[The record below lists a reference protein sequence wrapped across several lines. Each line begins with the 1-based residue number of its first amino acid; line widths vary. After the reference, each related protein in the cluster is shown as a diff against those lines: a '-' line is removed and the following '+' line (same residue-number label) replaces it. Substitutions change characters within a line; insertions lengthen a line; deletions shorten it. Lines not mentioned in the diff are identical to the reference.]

1 MALLDELAQFITNV
15 RFEDLSPETV
25 AQAKLH
31 IFDSLGALLVGT
43 QTEEAKANR
52 DLVLDLMAPARGA
65 EGTGVPV
72 PGFDFSAPL
81 PMALFLSCIATRMTE
96 TDDIDIASCTTI
108 GSVVIPAALLTAFKQ
123 GATGKTCIE
132 GVVAGYELFAR
143 LGAAVNGAEIIYR
156 GLWPT
161 YLCGAFAVAAIG
173 SKVMGLDPG
182 QTKNALAMS
191 LTLSTGISGKTKT
204 GLSSRWL
211 TLGCAAQNGLI
222 AYLAGA
228 RGFAGDQAMLEGPF
242 NTLYGLNM
250 KPEIL
255 LDGLGKTFRMGSI
268 NLKPFC
274 SARQAVA
281 SIEAFRRLLREQAVD
296 PEAIEEV
303 EVILPKQYSQMLDM
317 PGFPENRLS
326 SITSIRYQ
334 LALAAFYEDDLFDV
348 ERKVLR
354 NEARVRAFM
363 EKVRIVA
370 DDRLTAMYPKKW
382 SGRIALKVGGS
393 RLEQEVLSPKGD
405 SDQPMTWEDVEEKA
419 KKLVRPFFE
428 TEKIEKL
435 GAMVKGLDGTEKV
448 DSMLHFL
455 QRS

>member
-1 MALLDELAQFITNV
+1 MALLDELAQFINDV
-15 RFEDLSPETV
+15 RFEDLSQETV

-31 IFDSLGALLVGT
+31 IFDSLGALLVGA
-43 QTEEAKANR
+43 QTEEAKANQ
-52 DLVLDLMAPARGA
+52 DLVLDLLSPEQGA
-65 EGTGVPV
+65 GVPV

-81 PMALFLSCIATRMTE
+81 PLALLLSCIATRMTE

-108 GSVVIPAALLTAFKQ
+108 GSVVVPAALLTAFRQ
-123 GATGKTCIE
+123 GATGKACIE

-173 SKVMGLDPG
+173 SKIMGLDPG
-182 QTKNALAMS
+182 QTRNALAMS

-222 AYLAGA
+222 ACLAGA
-228 RGFAGDQAMLEGPF
+228 RGFAGDQTMLEGPF
-242 NTLYGLNM
+242 TTLYGLDL

-255 LDGLGKTFRMGSI
+255 LEGLGKRFRMGTI

-281 SIEAFRRLLREQAVD
+281 SIEAFRRLLREQAVN

-303 EVILPKQYSQMLDM
+303 EVIVPKQYSQMLDM

-354 NEARVRAFM
+354 NEAKVKSLHGKGPGRTRRPVDCHVS
-363 EKVRIVA
+363 EKVARQDCLA
-370 DDRLTAMYPKKW
+370 
-382 SGRIALKVGGS
+382 GRRK
-393 RLEQEVLSPKGD
+393 
-405 SDQPMTWEDVEEKA
+405 
-419 KKLVRPFFE
+419 E
-428 TEKIEKL
+428 T
-435 GAMVKGLDGTEKV
+435 
-448 DSMLHFL
+448 
-455 QRS
+455 